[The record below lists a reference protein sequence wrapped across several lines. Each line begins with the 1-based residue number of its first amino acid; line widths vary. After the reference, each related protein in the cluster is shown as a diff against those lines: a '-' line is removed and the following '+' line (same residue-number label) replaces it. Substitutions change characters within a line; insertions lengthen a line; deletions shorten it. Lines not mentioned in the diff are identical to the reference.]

1 LVAGEVGEAV
11 GAAGAADLV
20 AGEVGEAVGAAGA
33 AELAVG
39 EAEVGAAEPVAGE
52 AEAGAAELVEEDQL
66 LVLEGEAVEQ
76 DEAAVGGRKL
86 E

>member
-1 LVAGEVGEAV
+1 LVVGEA
-11 GAAGAADLV
+11 
-20 AGEVGEAVGAAGA
+20 EAGA
-33 AELAVG
+33 AELVAG
-39 EAEVGAAEPVAGE
+39 EAEVGAADLVVGE

>member
-1 LVAGEVGEAV
+1 VEVWVGADLADGEVGAADLVVGEADGEV
-11 GAAGAADLV
+11 GAADLVVGEADGEAGAADL
-20 AGEVGEAVGAAGA
+20 
-33 AELAVG
+33 
-39 EAEVGAAEPVAGE
+39 VAGE